1 VRPTDEHVPFCIAA
15 VELPAERIVVLGQVV
30 AGVSVDDLTVGQEVE
45 VVVDTLFVDDEAE
58 HQIFK
63 WQPVE
68 VAR

>member
-1 VRPTDEHVPFCIAA
+1 MPPTDEHVPFCIAA
-15 VELPAERIVVLGQVV
+15 VELTAEKIVVLGQVV

-45 VVVDTLFVDDEAE
+45 VVVDTLFTDAEGE

-68 VAR
+68 ADR